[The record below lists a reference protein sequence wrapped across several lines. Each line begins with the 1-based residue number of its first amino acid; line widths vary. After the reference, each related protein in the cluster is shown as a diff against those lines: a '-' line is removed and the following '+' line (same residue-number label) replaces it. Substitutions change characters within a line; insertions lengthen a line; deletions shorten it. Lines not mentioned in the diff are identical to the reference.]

1 MLIEDIAVPRS
12 RLAEAIRRIHLI
24 AAATGADVYVF
35 AHAGDGNLH
44 PIIRLR
50 DDSDVSRRQADA
62 AAEAVFA
69 LALELGGTVSGEHG
83 VGGLKRSWARRELGP
98 NVVALQRA
106 VQRVFDPRGILN
118 PGTAL

>member
-12 RLAEAIRRIHLI
+12 RLAEAIRRIDAI
-24 AAATGADVYVF
+24 GRDTGAEIFVF
-35 AHAGDGNLH
+35 AHAGDGNVH

-50 DDSDVSRRQADA
+50 DESPGELARAER

-83 VGGLKRSWARRELGP
+83 VGALKQRWAARELGTD
-98 NVVALQRA
+98 VVELQRRVKA
-106 VQRVFDPRGILN
+106 VFDPDGILN
-118 PGTAL
+118 PGKAL